1 MRGSYQPIPLEAD
14 GSLRSQTTGLWF
26 KREGQRLRLVD
37 VVTGEPILWREELE
51 AARFHEAA
59 ARQVAETRAAQE
71 NAARQAAE
79 ERVRALE
86 AELSKLRKG

>member
-37 VVTGEPILWREELE
+37 VITGEPILWREELE
-51 AARFHEAA
+51 VAHRQEA
-59 ARQVAETRAAQE
+59 
-71 NAARQAAE
+71 AARQAAE
-79 ERVRALE
+79 ERIRVLE
-86 AELSKLRKG
+86 AELSKLLQG

>member
-14 GSLRSQTTGLWF
+14 GSLRSQTTGMWF

-37 VVTGEPILWREELE
+37 AATGERILWREELK
-51 AARFHEAA
+51 AAHA
-59 ARQVAETRAAQE
+59 VAEAKAAE
-71 NAARQAAE
+71 ESAARQAAE

-86 AELSKLRKG
+86 EELSRLRKV